1 MLAWCVMAF
10 FILSSSVKGS
20 PTIKL
25 LEQKA
30 TTSCDNFQLAGQDY
44 TLLKYY
50 VSGANSGYQMGGF
63 TAPILID
70 LPAEN
75 TMCNFFDF
83 YNDNCTRTQKCWC
96 EEIRPGEY
104 HFTYNKT
111 ADADTSNA
119 TVVMQW
125 SGRPG
130 ALYSDQYT
138 FHFVYTAEMGFVKF
152 SSTFKKSQEF
162 LVAGEDSTELEFD
175 VYGGE
180 IYNIPESGNAPQFYY
195 VTTDGVEHK
204 GCPSFDRDTGICFNQ
219 TRTNDRCSCRK
230 KSRCVYRISYTLSAR
245 QYVSNATVYLLWPGK
260 ANLRSEDFKLPQI
273 RKNTGLG

>member
-1 MLAWCVMAF
+1 MLARCVMAF
-10 FILSSSVKGS
+10 FILSSSAKGS
-20 PTIKL
+20 PTIRL

-50 VSGANSGYQMGGF
+50 TSGANSEYQMGRF

-75 TMCNFFDF
+75 FICAVIDPHTG
-83 YNDNCTRTQKCWC
+83 NCTRSRKCLC
-96 EEIRPGEY
+96 EEISPGEY

-125 SGRPG
+125 SGIG
-130 ALYSDQYT
+130 GTLHSDQYT
-138 FHFVYTAEMGFVKF
+138 FHFVYTAEMSFIKLN
-152 SSTFKKSQEF
+152 SSFKRSQEF

-175 VYGGE
+175 VYG

-204 GCPSFDRDTGICFNQ
+204 VNLILDFVMTAQKFFQQFN
-219 TRTNDRCSCRK
+219 
-230 KSRCVYRISYTLSAR
+230 
-245 QYVSNATVYLLWPGK
+245 
-260 ANLRSEDFKLPQI
+260 PQQN
-273 RKNTGLG
+273 KF